1 MKNSVEDAE
10 AGTHGINH
18 VLLLVLDAT
27 NVGEETCCSN
37 PKRQT
42 SPGYTPSNKTVLTKT
57 MVMYIAMIN
66 DDFDF
71 KEWELNIKM
80 NKQRVT
86 FKIDTGVQCNVI
98 SQKTNNKVSRQP
110 LTQ

>member
-1 MKNSVEDAE
+1 MPLKGTEKDKMKNSVENAE
-10 AGTHGINH
+10 AGTHGTNH
-18 VLLLVLDAT
+18 ALLLVLDAT
-27 NVGEETCCSN
+27 NVGEETTVCCSN

-42 SPGYTPSNKTVLTKT
+42 SPGYTPSNRTVLTKT

-80 NKQRVT
+80 NRE
-86 FKIDTGVQCNVI
+86 
-98 SQKTNNKVSRQP
+98 
-110 LTQ
+110 

>member
-1 MKNSVEDAE
+1 
-10 AGTHGINH
+10 
-18 VLLLVLDAT
+18 
-27 NVGEETCCSN
+27 
-37 PKRQT
+37 
-42 SPGYTPSNKTVLTKT
+42 

-71 KEWELNIKM
+71 KEWKVNIKM

-86 FKIDTGVQCNVI
+86 FKIDAGVQCNVI

-110 LTQ
+110 LTKVRAKLTAFGGHRVRDVVRRF